1 MYMGVSGMD
10 NLDSSVA
17 YIFAIVLV
25 VLVIN
30 VFIIRAQ
37 FRKGNSAVKKR
48 RTDRVALSEAEQALW
63 RDKEVARRIEREQD
77 GAYER
82 VMLKNETLAIYD
94 EVRRRHAKDDELEG
108 FGSNMP
114 DNEREAYELYK
125 RNEEPAHIEI
135 DAALHEADEEEDR
148 VTMIPF
154 EDDL

>member
-1 MYMGVSGMD
+1 MSTGVSRV
-10 NLDSSVA
+10 DSGVA

-37 FRKGNSAVKKR
+37 FRRGNRAVR
-48 RTDRVALSEAEQALW
+48 RRRSDRAVLGEPEQAIW
-63 RDKEVARRIEREQD
+63 RDKEVLRRIEREQD

-82 VMLKNETLAIYD
+82 VKLKNETLALYD
-94 EVRRRHAKDDELEG
+94 EVKRRHAKEDELER
-108 FGSNMP
+108 FSLNMP
-114 DNEREAYELYK
+114 DDERDAYELFK
-125 RNEEPAHIEI
+125 RDEEPAHIEV

>member
-1 MYMGVSGMD
+1 MD
-10 NLDSSVA
+10 NGVA
-17 YIFAIVLV
+17 FIFAIVLV

-37 FRKGNSAVKKR
+37 FRRGNSKVRKR
-48 RTDRVALSEAEQALW
+48 RTDKAALGESEQAKW
-63 RDKEVARRIEREQD
+63 RDKEVVRRIEREQD

-82 VMLKNETLAIYD
+82 VALKNETLALYD

-108 FGSNMP
+108 FSLNMP
-114 DNEREAYELYK
+114 DNEREAYDLFK
-125 RNEEPAHIEI
+125 RDEEPALIEI
-135 DAALHEADEEEDR
+135 DADLHEADDDEDR

>member
-1 MYMGVSGMD
+1 M
-10 NLDSSVA
+10 DSSVA

-37 FRKGNSAVKKR
+37 FRRGNSQVRKR
-48 RTDRVALSEAEQALW
+48 RSDRAVLGEEEQAIW

-82 VMLKNETLAIYD
+82 LKLKNETLALFD
-94 EVRRRHAKDDELEG
+94 EVRRRHANDGETV
-108 FGSNMP
+108 
-114 DNEREAYELYK
+114 
-125 RNEEPAHIEI
+125 HIEQ
-135 DAALHEADEEEDR
+135 DEFLHEADDREER

-154 EDDL
+154 EDDFDK

>member
-1 MYMGVSGMD
+1 MDSG
-10 NLDSSVA
+10 VA

-37 FRKGNSAVKKR
+37 FRRGNSKVRKR
-48 RTDRVALSEAEQALW
+48 RTDRAALGEPEQAIW

-82 VMLKNETLAIYD
+82 VTLKNETLAIYD
-94 EVRRRHAKDDELEG
+94 EVRRRHAKEDELERL
-108 FGSNMP
+108 SLNMS
-114 DNEREAYELYK
+114 DNERDGYDMYR
-125 RNEEPAHIEI
+125 RNEELAHIEQE
-135 DAALHEADEEEDR
+135 DVLHESDDNEDR

>member
-1 MYMGVSGMD
+1 V
-10 NLDSSVA
+10 DSSIA

-37 FRKGNSAVKKR
+37 FRRGNRAVKKR
-48 RTDRVALSEAEQALW
+48 RTDRIALSEAEQAKW
-63 RDKEVARRIEREQD
+63 RDKEVIRRIEREQD

-82 VMLKNETLAIYD
+82 VTLKNETLALFD
-94 EVRRRHAKDDELEG
+94 EVRRRHAKDDELDG
-108 FGSNMP
+108 FGLNMP
-114 DNEREAYELYK
+114 DNEREGYDLYR
-125 RNEEPAHIEI
+125 RNEEPVHIEPDVI
-135 DAALHEADEEEDR
+135 LDGADDEEAR